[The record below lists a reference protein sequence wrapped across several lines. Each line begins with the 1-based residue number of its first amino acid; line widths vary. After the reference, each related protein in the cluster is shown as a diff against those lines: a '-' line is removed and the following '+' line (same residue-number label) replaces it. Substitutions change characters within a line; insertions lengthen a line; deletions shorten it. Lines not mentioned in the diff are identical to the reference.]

1 MPKSKRAAPARKRA
15 NCTGTGSLRP
25 SSSRKRKRSS
35 IEVSC
40 PTIWLTGSPTNRNS
54 TKASS
59 ATVNMTMAASNSRRI
74 AKASIGSLSRGSGAE
89 TSRPAPRRLL
99 HLCPV
104 EQDLVVGPLHDLDL
118 LGHAPGQRLLM
129 QRQHPDFLVIDAEG
143 LGDHLVA
150 LGRIGLDQ
158 DPLGE
163 VLDLLVAIAAVVEGA
178 AFAVGVAAA
187 HDIGNDVPAIE
198 RAGGPAQEV
207 EGGIVLVGR
216 PGLLEELCLGHGV
229 EFHFHVDA

>member
-74 AKASIGSLSRGSGAE
+74 AKASIGRSAADL
-89 TSRPAPRRLL
+89 APKRAARRHARLL
-99 HLCPV
+99 HLSPV

-118 LGHAPGQRLLM
+118 LRHAPGQRLLM

-158 DPLGE
+158 DLLGE

-187 HDIGNDVPAIE
+187 HDIGNYVPAIE
-198 RAGGPAQEV
+198 
-207 EGGIVLVGR
+207 
-216 PGLLEELCLGHGV
+216 
-229 EFHFHVDA
+229 